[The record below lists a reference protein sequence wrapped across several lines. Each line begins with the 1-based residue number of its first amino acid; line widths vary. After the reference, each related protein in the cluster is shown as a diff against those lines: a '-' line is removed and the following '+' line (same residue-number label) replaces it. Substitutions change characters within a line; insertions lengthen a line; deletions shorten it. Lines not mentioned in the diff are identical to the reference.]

1 MFYWFP
7 SNRWICLAVL
17 PRIHPFLYPQRFR
30 WTSKGLGCCLITW
43 TLLHKF
49 QNCLK
54 LFIIPIP
61 DLSIHRL
68 ILRIQAQHTFKSLY
82 YRCEFLCSYSRYFF
96 AWVITILQWGD
107 FSVGLDG
114 CWQWANQNNI
124 SNFFTLNYW
133 SYLLCE
139 VFLPSEPESTS
150 ELKET
155 NTSWNVQLCR

>member
-17 PRIHPFLYPQRFR
+17 PRIRPSLYPQRFR
-30 WTSKGLGCCLITW
+30 WTLEGLSCCLITW

-49 QNCLK
+49 QSCLE

-61 DLSIHRL
+61 GLSIRQSIMH
-68 ILRIQAQHTFKSLY
+68 IPAQHTFISLY
-82 YRCEFLCSYSRYFF
+82 YRCEFLCSYSRYSS
-96 AWVITILQWGD
+96 AWVIGMLQWAD

-114 CWQWANQNNI
+114 CWQRADQNNI
-124 SNFFTLNYW
+124 SNLFTLNYW

-139 VFLPSEPESTS
+139 IFLSSEPESTS

-155 NTSWNVQLCR
+155 NASWNVQLCR